1 MVSQSI
7 LSVMFGRIILLLL
20 LNGMRST
27 SGKDISRP
35 HIIFIMADDMGW
47 GDVGY
52 HGSEIMTS
60 SIDTMA
66 REGIKLERYYTQ
78 SCCTPSRSVL
88 MTGRHEVG
96 LNWDAMDTSLGL
108 AVIKLDGLINEN
120 NFQHLYDHICKAMCF
135 HLESLRKNESITPL
149 VHPRISINRVIILD
163 LMNLL

>member
-1 MVSQSI
+1 MVSQCVH
-7 LSVMFGRIILLLL
+7 SVMFSRTILLLL

-27 SGKDISRP
+27 NGKDISRP

-52 HGSEIMTS
+52 HGSEIMTP

-96 LNWDAMDTSLGL
+96 LNWDAIDNILY
-108 AVIKLDGLINEN
+108 N
-120 NFQHLYDHICKAMCF
+120 NISKAICF

-149 VHPRISINRVIILD
+149 VHLRISINRVIFSE
-163 LMNLL
+163 LMRLLLN